1 MLLSHA
7 RLVHW
12 YADCVMQPPCIKE
25 NQYALGA
32 ASTNGDSPSIGFC
45 IESLICGKYEGANQG
60 SAESYWK
67 WELRYL

>member
-1 MLLSHA
+1 MHALCIGMLIAS
-7 RLVHW
+7 
-12 YADCVMQPPCIKE
+12 CSPPCIKE